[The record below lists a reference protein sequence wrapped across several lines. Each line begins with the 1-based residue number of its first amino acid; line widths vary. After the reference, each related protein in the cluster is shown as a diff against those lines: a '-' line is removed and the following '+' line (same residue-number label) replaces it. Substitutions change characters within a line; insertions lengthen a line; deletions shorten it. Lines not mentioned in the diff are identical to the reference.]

1 MPAYQLY
8 GPLQKIGNEIQ
19 SVNELIKAINITTE
33 SGSLYGHRADEA
45 LTSTLT
51 ALYRHDGQK
60 TIGNGQ

>member
-33 SGSLYGHRADEA
+33 SGSLYDGA